1 MSQYSI
7 AEAKNGLPKLVREA
21 EAGHDI
27 QLTRRGKPVAVVV
40 GTRRYEK
47 LTTSRSSFWESY
59 QRFRREHDLA
69 RLDLDPA
76 EIFDGVRDPSPGR
89 EFAW

>member
-7 AEAKNGLPKLVREA
+7 AEAKNGLPRLVREA

-27 QLTRRGKPVAVVV
+27 QLTRRGKPVAVVIS
-40 GTRRYEK
+40 TSRYEN
-47 LTTSRSSFWESY
+47 LTTNWSSFSESY
-59 QRFRREHDLA
+59 QRFRQEHDLA
-69 RLDLDPA
+69 GLDLDPA

-89 EFAW
+89 DFAW